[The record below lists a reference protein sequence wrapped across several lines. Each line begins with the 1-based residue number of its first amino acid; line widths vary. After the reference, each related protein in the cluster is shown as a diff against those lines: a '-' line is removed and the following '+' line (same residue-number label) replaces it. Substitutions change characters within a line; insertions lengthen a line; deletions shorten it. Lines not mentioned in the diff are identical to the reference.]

1 MLLAL
6 SAERRETKRA
16 DYATTA
22 AIGEVCGRGGCL
34 LPTVYKNLVY

>member
-6 SAERRETKRA
+6 SAEHRETKRA

-22 AIGEVCGRGGCL
+22 AVGERAVG
-34 LPTVYKNLVY
+34 